1 MQTGPGRTADPSL
14 FRMLEC
20 HEHIE
25 AERQQPGARVFLS
38 DYNGGHPYVGQFLG
52 ELAHTAPRHLADITR
67 YSGLDEDL
75 ELRSKIAAM
84 HERYDGVAY
93 GERNVVP
100 AGGSSSVLG
109 TFVTWL
115 AVNGHRRVHYV
126 APVYYKLAYLLREFG
141 IEPVPVAS
149 GHAYQPQF
157 DLSLPDER
165 TVLVLTDPVW
175 YAGRRVPVDVL
186 DAIAAWQ
193 QATGSLVFVDGTFQY
208 MPWDGKT
215 GEASARL
222 PPEHTLR
229 MVCPTKYLSIHG
241 YRCAHLLV
249 PAALRQELAELHINL
264 HGDVAVSD
272 RLFAHRAAD
281 LMSRQGNEDLVGHIR
296 DNHARLTASGAL
308 AAWTPVETGFF
319 LFGRPRVPHRWFLA
333 LDERYF
339 ELEGHP
345 GYVRINLLNPTAIEA
360 LAATVFDHGASGTS
374 RNGGPL
380 GHSAS
385 CAAAGE
391 GVATS
396 PHSG

>member
-1 MQTGPGRTADPSL
+1 
-14 FRMLEC
+14 MLEL

-38 DYNGGHPYVGQFLG
+38 DYNGGHPYVERYLG
-52 ELAHTAPRHLADITR
+52 PLAHTAPRHLADITR
-67 YSGLDEDL
+67 YAGLDEDL
-75 ELRSKIAAM
+75 DLRSKIAAM
-84 HERYDGVAY
+84 HQRYDGVAY

-115 AVNGHRRVHYV
+115 AVNGHRRIHYV
-126 APVYYKLAYLLREFG
+126 APVYYKLAYLLRRFG

-149 GHAYQPQF
+149 GHAYQPEF
-157 DLSLPDER
+157 DLSLPEER

-175 YAGRRVPVDVL
+175 YAGRRVPAEVL
-186 DAIAAWQ
+186 DVIAAWQ

-208 MPWDGKT
+208 MPWDGRP
-215 GEASARL
+215 GEASALL
-222 PPEHTLR
+222 PAEHTLR
-229 MVCPTKYLSIHG
+229 MVCPTKYLSLHG

-249 PAALRQELAELHINL
+249 PAALRQELADLHINL

-281 LMSRQGNEDLVGHIR
+281 LMIGHGNGDLVGHIR
-296 DNHARLTASGAL
+296 DNHARITASGAL
-308 AAWTPVETGFF
+308 AARTPVETGFF

-339 ELEGHP
+339 ELDGHP
-345 GYVRINLLNPTAIEA
+345 GYVRINLLNPTALEA
-360 LAATVFDHGASGTS
+360 LTATVPGHDAFGSSG
-374 RNGGPL
+374 NGGPP
-380 GHSAS
+380 GGRSAS
-385 CAAAGE
+385 GAAAGE
-391 GVATS
+391 GVAVP

>member
-1 MQTGPGRTADPSL
+1 
-14 FRMLEC
+14 MLEL

-38 DYNGGHPYVGQFLG
+38 DYNGGHPHVGRYLG
-52 ELAHTAPRHLADITR
+52 PLAHTAPCHLADITR
-67 YSGLDEDL
+67 YAGLDEDL
-75 ELRSKIAAM
+75 DLRSKIAAM

-115 AVNGHRRVHYV
+115 AVNGHRRIHYV
-126 APVYYKLAYLLREFG
+126 APVYYKLAYLLRAFG

-149 GHAYQPQF
+149 GHAYQPEF
-157 DLSLPDER
+157 DLSLPEEP

-175 YAGRRVPVDVL
+175 YAGRRVPTAVL

-208 MPWDGKT
+208 MPWDGRP

-222 PPEHTLR
+222 PAEHTLR
-229 MVCPTKYLSIHG
+229 MVCPTKYLSVHG

-249 PAALRQELAELHINL
+249 PAALRQELADLHINL

-272 RLFAHRAAD
+272 RLFAHHAAD
-281 LMSRQGNEDLVGHIR
+281 LMILHGNADLVRHIR
-296 DNHARLTASGAL
+296 DNYARLTASGAL

-333 LDERYF
+333 LDERHF
-339 ELEGHP
+339 ELDGHP
-345 GYVRINLLNPTAIEA
+345 GYVRINLLNPTAVEA
-360 LAATVFDHGASGTS
+360 LTATVPDRGRPLLRKGRRPGS
-374 RNGGPL
+374 RPT
-380 GHSAS
+380 
-385 CAAAGE
+385 
-391 GVATS
+391 V
-396 PHSG
+396 

>member
-1 MQTGPGRTADPSL
+1 
-14 FRMLEC
+14 MLEL

-38 DYNGGHPYVGQFLG
+38 DYSGGHPYVERYLG
-52 ELAHTAPRHLADITR
+52 PLAHTAPRHLADITR
-67 YSGLDEDL
+67 YAGLDEDL
-75 ELRSKIAAM
+75 DLRSKIAAM
-84 HERYDGVAY
+84 HQRYDGVAY

-115 AVNGHRRVHYV
+115 AVNGHRRIHYV
-126 APVYYKLAYLLREFG
+126 APVYYKLAYLLRRFG

-149 GHAYQPQF
+149 GHAYQPEF
-157 DLSLPDER
+157 DLSLPEER

-175 YAGRRVPVDVL
+175 YAGRRVPAEVL
-186 DAIAAWQ
+186 DTIAAWQ

-208 MPWDGKT
+208 MPWDDRP
-215 GEASARL
+215 GEASALL
-222 PPEHTLR
+222 PAEHTLR
-229 MVCPTKYLSIHG
+229 MVCPTKYLSLHG

-249 PAALRQELAELHINL
+249 PAALRQELADLHINL

-281 LMSRQGNEDLVGHIR
+281 LMIRHGNADLVGHIR
-296 DNHARLTASGAL
+296 DNHARFTASGAL

-339 ELEGHP
+339 ELDGHP
-345 GYVRINLLNPTAIEA
+345 GHVRINLLNPTALEA
-360 LAATVFDHGASGTS
+360 LTAAVPGHGASGPS
-374 RNGGPL
+374 GNGGPL
-380 GHSAS
+380 GGRSAS
-385 CAAAGE
+385 GAAAGE
-391 GVATS
+391 GVAAP

>member
-1 MQTGPGRTADPSL
+1 MRRTGPGRPASPSL
-14 FRMLEC
+14 FRMLEW

-38 DYNGGHPYVGQFLG
+38 DYNGDHPYVEKYLG
-52 ELAHTAPRHLADITR
+52 ELADTAPRHLADITR
-67 YSGLDEDL
+67 YAGLDEDVR
-75 ELRSKIAAM
+75 LRSRIAAM
-84 HERYDGVAY
+84 HERYDGVPY
-93 GERNVVP
+93 SERNVVP
-100 AGGSSSVLG
+100 SGGSSSLLG

-126 APVYYKLAYLLREFG
+126 APVYYKLAYLLRAFG

-149 GHAYQPQF
+149 GHAYQPEF
-157 DLSLPDER
+157 DLNLPHER

-175 YAGRRVPVDVL
+175 YAGRRVPEDVL

-193 QATGSLVFVDGTFQY
+193 RATGSLVFVDGTFQY
-208 MPWDGKT
+208 LPWDGGR

-222 PPEHTLR
+222 PVERTLR

-249 PAALRQELAELHINL
+249 PAALRQELADLHINL

-272 RLFAHRAAD
+272 RLFAHRAVD
-281 LMSRQGNEDLVGHIR
+281 VMTQHGNGDLVGHIR

-308 AAWTPVETGFF
+308 AARMPVETGFF
-319 LFGRPRVPHRWFLA
+319 LFARPHVPHRWFLA
-333 LDERYF
+333 LDERHF
-339 ELEGHP
+339 ELDGHP
-345 GYVRINLLNPTAIEA
+345 GYVRVNLLNRAAIEA
-360 LAATVFDHGASGTS
+360 LAATVDSPVSGGGAVTGQDV
-374 RNGGPL
+374 P
-380 GHSAS
+380 
-385 CAAAGE
+385 
-391 GVATS
+391 VA